1 MSSIFDDTLTKVIGR
16 MNLIEK
22 ALRNIPASLHS
33 LYPVLSENSPAQLLA
48 NADNY
53 APGDYAVL
61 RMSSDA
67 ARTVSGMSGGKK
79 GRVLWIH
86 NVGAQ
91 NIVLAHQSASS
102 IAANRFTSPTAAAI
116 TLGANDSARL
126 YYDSTSATWRIT
138 TVTV

>member
-1 MSSIFDDTLTKVIGR
+1 MSIFDDITTKIIGR
-16 MNLIEK
+16 MNTIEK
-22 ALRNIPASLHS
+22 QLRDVSGSLHS
-33 LYPVLSENSPAQLLA
+33 LYPVLNENSPTQLLA
-48 NADNY
+48 DQNNY

-67 ARTVSGMSGGKK
+67 ARTITGISDGKK

-102 IAANRFTSPTAAAI
+102 KDINRMISGTAAAI

-126 YYDSTSATWRIT
+126 YYDSTTQRWRIT
-138 TVTV
+138 VATL